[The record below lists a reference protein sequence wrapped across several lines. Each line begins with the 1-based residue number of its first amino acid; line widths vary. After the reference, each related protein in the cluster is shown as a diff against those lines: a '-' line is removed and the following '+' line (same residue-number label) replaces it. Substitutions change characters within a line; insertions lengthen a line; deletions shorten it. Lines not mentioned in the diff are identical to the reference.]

1 MNTKGNVLLL
11 SIFTNADVL
20 LRLKPEVIVPNKI
33 QMPYIYFLKL
43 MQHSI
48 NWYGNSATSWTLWYV

>member
-20 LRLKPEVIVPNKI
+20 LRLKPEVTVPNKI

-48 NWYGNSATSWTLWYV
+48 NLYGNSATS